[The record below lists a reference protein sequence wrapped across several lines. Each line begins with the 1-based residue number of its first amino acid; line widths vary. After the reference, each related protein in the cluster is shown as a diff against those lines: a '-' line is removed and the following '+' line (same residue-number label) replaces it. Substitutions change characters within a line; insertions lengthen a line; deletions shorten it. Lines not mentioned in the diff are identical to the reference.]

1 MQSQSLLYPQSNNV
15 VQETAGWFP
24 VENNMLERQT
34 EAEALQP
41 LWEETHFIIMKEALE
56 MERQSLTSERE
67 TFQREC
73 AEERNAF
80 QLEKERERFNKELRE
95 QLMAFQAENSAMS
108 DDRKSFKIDKAEMAM
123 MRKAYIRE
131 KTGIQRSRVAI
142 GEREHG
148 KRKKGHQKR
157 RHV

>member
-24 VENNMLERQT
+24 VENNMLERLT

-80 QLEKERERFNKELRE
+80 QLEKKRERFNKELGE

-142 GEREHG
+142 GEREHERE
-148 KRKKGHQKR
+148 RKASKKT
-157 RHV
+157 HV